1 MNKQNSTAQ
10 NTTQSTVDNHP
21 KPFQFY
27 IQTIGRGQKRRRS
40 LTQEEARDAMK
51 MILAG
56 LVTDMQ
62 LGAFLMLIRVREET
76 PEEAAGFLQAIRET
90 MPKISCQVDI
100 DWGTYAGKRRQLPW
114 FVLALNLLK
123 TKGYKIFLHGVV
135 GNETIRLYT
144 QPVVEAL
151 GWPIASSLEEAKQ
164 NIEKFGVC
172 YLPLERFNSQMREL
186 MNTRDELGLRSPIH
200 SLSRMLNPFNAKLS
214 VHGVFHKG
222 YDDIHQQ
229 TATLLDDQMIIA
241 FCGDAGEAEARP
253 DKKSEIKAVETWK
266 KTDEEGNQITKHQA
280 WSYFLP
286 KTFMDSDPT
295 ERCLDTDVLIG
306 LWQGNVQNAYGLQ
319 AVLQTT
325 AMALMALENLTFDE
339 ANSQAENLWKNR
351 FKA

>member
-1 MNKQNSTAQ
+1 MNTEHNMNQ
-10 NTTQSTVDNHP
+10 NTVNNHP

-40 LTQEEARDAMK
+40 LTQEEARDAMR

-90 MPKISCQVDI
+90 LPKVSCQVDI
-100 DWGTYAGKRRQLPW
+100 DWGSYAGKRRQLPW

-123 TKGYKIFLHGVV
+123 TKGYKIFLHGVI
-135 GNETIRLYT
+135 GNESIRLYT

-151 GWPIASSLEEAKQ
+151 GWPMASSLEDAKQ
-164 NIEKFGVC
+164 NIENFGVS
-172 YLPLERFNSQMREL
+172 YLALERFAPQIRDL

-222 YDDIHQQ
+222 YDDIHQE
-229 TATLLDDQMIIA
+229 TACLLDDQMTIA
-241 FCGDAGEAEARP
+241 FCGDGGEAEARP

-266 KTDEEGNQITKHQA
+266 ESNEEGKQITKHQA

-286 KTFMDSDPT
+286 KTYAASDPT
-295 ERCLDTDVLIG
+295 EKCLDIDVLID
-306 LWQGNVQNAYGLQ
+306 LWHGKTQNEYGLQ
-319 AVLQTT
+319 TILQTT
-325 AMALMALENLTFDE
+325 AMALMAFENLTFDE
-339 ANSQAENLWKNR
+339 ANSQAEKLWENR
-351 FKA
+351 FNV